1 MATKEYSDELLEG
14 LTDEERAALEED
26 EAEDEAA
33 SDATDEEKEG
43 DADDAKDQGSEAAQE
58 DADGGDAGKADAGE
72 ADGGDGA
79 GDGDGGD
86 AGQAAADA
94 PATDPAAPLLVAEA
108 PADADTKLKEIA
120 DKKASLVEQFDN
132 GDITAKEYQT
142 QLDALSKQEREIE
155 LKLHEAQI
163 AQKLAEQQR
172 VNQWLT
178 QVKEFTTRDY
188 PEYGKSKFLWIA
200 LDTAVKEVGS
210 DPANAELSG
219 AEILRKAHE
228 RVVADLGDAV
238 FKSRAATGKPAAK
251 AEGKPLKGS
260 KATPPPTL
268 AKVPAAEHND
278 VENGKYAV
286 LDRLAETDPLALEER
301 LMKMSEAERD
311 AYLARA

>member
-14 LTDEERAALEED
+14 LTDEERAALEEA

-43 DADDAKDQGSEAAQE
+43 DADDAKDQGGE
-58 DADGGDAGKADAGE
+58 ADAGE
-72 ADGGDGA
+72 ADGGTGDGA
-79 GDGDGGD
+79 DAGGD

-155 LKLHEAQI
+155 LKMHEAQI

-238 FKSRAATGKPAAK
+238 FKSRATADKPAAK

-286 LDRLAETDPLALEER
+286 LDRLAETDPLAFEER

>member
-14 LTDEERAALEED
+14 LTDEERAALEEA

-33 SDATDEEKEG
+33 SDVADEEEEG
-43 DADDAKDQGSEAAQE
+43 DADEAKDQG
-58 DADGGDAGKADAGE
+58 GE
-72 ADGGDGA
+72 ADGGA
-79 GDGDGGD
+79 GDGDVDGGD

-94 PATDPAAPLLVAEA
+94 HANDPAAPLLVAEA
-108 PADADTKLKEIA
+108 PADADAQLKEIA
-120 DKKASLVEQFDN
+120 DKKDYLVEQFDN

-155 LKLHEAQI
+155 LKLHEARI

-172 VNQWLT
+172 VNQWLN
-178 QVKEFTTRDY
+178 QVNEFTTRDY
-188 PEYGKSKFLWIA
+188 PEYSKSKFLWIA
-200 LDTAVKEVGS
+200 LDTAVKDVGS

-238 FKSRAATGKPAAK
+238 FKSRAAK
-251 AEGKPLKGS
+251 AEGRPLKGS

-278 VENGKYAV
+278 VEGGKYAV
-286 LDRLAETDPLALEER
+286 LDRLAETDPLAFEER
-301 LMKMSEAERD
+301 LMKMSDAERD